1 MFKSQY
7 QKGFSL
13 LELLL
18 VVTIVGIIAS
28 IAIPYLVKAVGTS
41 ENTNA
46 YGTLKT
52 MSSAQLGHFTT
63 NGRFARL
70 DELNAEVDNT
80 FGQMNG
86 TSLERGVFSFT
97 MNPITPTNADL
108 QAGFEI
114 IATKGAHISDT
125 PCVMSMDASGQITE
139 LFGTN
144 CIDQN

>member
-1 MFKSQY
+1 MFKSQN
-7 QKGFSL
+7 QTGFSL
-13 LELLL
+13 IELLL

-28 IAIPYLVKAVGTS
+28 IAVPYLVKAVGTS
-41 ENTNA
+41 ENTSA

-52 MSSAQLGHFTT
+52 MSSAQLGHYSV

-70 DELNAEVDNT
+70 NELNAGVDNT

-86 TSLERGVFSFT
+86 TTLERGVFSFT

-108 QAGFEI
+108 QEGFEI
-114 IATKGAHISDT
+114 IVTKGAHISNT
-125 PCVMSMDASGQITE
+125 PCVMSINASGQITE

-144 CIDQN
+144 CINQN